1 MVTFKKLLVFAYV
14 AFFLYDLAMFTFTRD
29 IYYGI
34 WAVLLSL
41 GMHVEISAEIKR
53 KADE

>member
-1 MVTFKKLLVFAYV
+1 MKTIKKLIVLAYV
-14 AFFLYDLAMFTFTRD
+14 AVFLYDLAMFTFTRD

-41 GMHVEISAEIKR
+41 GMHVEVSAEIKR